1 MTDFSMAIGRVR
13 ISHPIVQAPMAGVST
28 PALAAAVSNAG
39 GLGSIGI
46 GASSVDAAR
55 RMIEETHRQ
64 TSRPFNVNVFCHK
77 PGQPDAERE
86 SAWLEYLMPLFEEV
100 GAEPPISLAS
110 PYPSFVENEA
120 MFEMLLEAQ
129 PAVVSFHFG
138 LPRQDWI
145 DALRASGITL
155 MATATC
161 LDEAFQIQK
170 AGLHGIVAQ
179 GREAGGHSG
188 VFDPA
193 TGGPELGTLPLV
205 RLFSNYCRLP
215 VLAAGGIMDG
225 SGIRAAL
232 DLGAVGAQMGTAFIL
247 SPESSADEAY
257 RARFRDGAAIE
268 TRLTPVISGRPA
280 RGFVDRWFEDVDS
293 AAAIGI
299 MPDYPIAYVAGKALK
314 AAARQAGQHDFDA
327 CWAGQGAPLARSL
340 PAGDL
345 VQRLMEEL
353 KIASAVGR

>member
-1 MTDFSMAIGRVR
+1 MADFSMAIGRVR
-13 ISHPIVQAPMAGVST
+13 ISHPIIQAPMAGVST

-46 GASSVDAAR
+46 GASSVAVAR
-55 RMIEETHRQ
+55 KMIDDTHQQ
-64 TSRPFNVNVFCHK
+64 TARPFNVNVFCHQ
-77 PGQPDAERE
+77 PEQPDPERE
-86 SAWLEYLMPLFEEV
+86 AAWLAYLKPLFEEV
-100 GAEPPISLAS
+100 QAEPPASLAS
-110 PYPSFVENEA
+110 PYLSFVENEA
-120 MFEMLLEAQ
+120 MFEMLLETQ

-145 DALRASGITL
+145 DELRASGITL

-161 LDEAFQIQK
+161 LNEAFQIQK

-193 TGGPELGTLPLV
+193 GGPELGTFPLV

-215 VLAAGGIMDG
+215 ALAAGGIMDG
-225 SGIRAAL
+225 RSIRAAL
-232 DLGAVGAQMGTAFIL
+232 DLGAVGVQMGTAFIL
-247 SPESSADEAY
+247 SPESSADDAY
-257 RARFRDGAAIE
+257 RARFRDGAAIQ
-268 TRLTPVISGRPA
+268 TRLTSVISGRPA
-280 RGFVDRWFEDVDS
+280 RGFVDRWSQEVETPS
-293 AAAIGI
+293 ALGI

-314 AAARQAGQHDFDA
+314 AAALEAGQHGFDA

-340 PAGDL
+340 PAAEL
-345 VQRLMEEL
+345 VERLMEEL
-353 KIASAVGR
+353 KLASAVGR